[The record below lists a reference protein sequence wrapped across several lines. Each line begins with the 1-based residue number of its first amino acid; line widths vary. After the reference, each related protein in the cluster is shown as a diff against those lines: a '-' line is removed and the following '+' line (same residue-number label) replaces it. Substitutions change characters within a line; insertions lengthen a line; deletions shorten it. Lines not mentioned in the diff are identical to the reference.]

1 MAEFIFTYRTPADCT
16 LGTPDGI
23 AAWNAWFQG
32 LGSQLRDPGKPVSDR
47 ATVGDSGDGARLGGY
62 SLVTAENLD
71 EALTL
76 AKGCPIVAAGGGSR
90 SASSRTCAADGQHD
104 ACGKQLRDRQPR
116 CRGAGLSRPAHGAF
130 RRFRAPGNRWH
141 PPF

>member
-1 MAEFIFTYRTPADCT
+1 MAEFIFTYRTPADYT

-32 LGSQLRDPGKPVSDR
+32 MGSQLRDLGKPVSGR
-47 ATVGDSGDGARLGGY
+47 AAVGDSGDDTRLGGY

-76 AKGCPIVAAGGGSR
+76 AKGCPIVAAGGGVEVGQL
-90 SASSRTCAADGQHD
+90 AA
-104 ACGKQLRDRQPR
+104 L
-116 CRGAGLSRPAHGAF
+116 
-130 RRFRAPGNRWH
+130 PG
-141 PPF
+141 